1 MYVFERQIWFILTAD
16 WLLFWVYYQKSQEKL
31 AESTNDSTI
40 IGSHQNLSEPDM
52 FGNESIHQQDL
63 AWNVNLKNFV
73 ELRFANLMDYCIPA
87 FIISYL
93 FFFGI
98 GGYLHVSKKK
108 IIILTI
114 YVYARL
120 ELDTRMLLLLDGF
133 EFPTKTFWF
142 EPAEPITFL
151 LNLLKGK

>member
-1 MYVFERQIWFILTAD
+1 MIYDTYIVAYMWALYIDWIVNMYVFERQIWFILTAD

-40 IGSHQNLSEPDM
+40 GNQNLSEPDM

-98 GGYLHVSKKK
+98 GGYLHVSKNN
-108 IIILTI
+108 I
-114 YVYARL
+114 YFDYLCVY
-120 ELDTRMLLLLDGF
+120 
-133 EFPTKTFWF
+133 
-142 EPAEPITFL
+142 
-151 LNLLKGK
+151 

>member
-1 MYVFERQIWFILTAD
+1 MRYIIYIDWIVNMYVFERQIWFILTAD

-98 GGYLHVSKKK
+98 GGYLHVRKNWIGTNKKYRFLHRTEIPLK
-108 IIILTI
+108 TLRK
-114 YVYARL
+114 YYWAPDFGY
-120 ELDTRMLLLLDGF
+120 LDR
-133 EFPTKTFWF
+133 
-142 EPAEPITFL
+142 IS
-151 LNLLKGK
+151 